1 MTTSSPPAGAAGS
14 VSAAVLIALVIG
26 LALAALGSFYLW
38 QDLGRPVAMADAPN
52 GKLACLSYTPFRGKQ
67 SPFDADLMIPASQI
81 DEDLHRLKAVTDC
94 VRTYAT
100 DQGLDQVLPIAQQLG
115 MKVLMGIWIGR
126 NPADN
131 EKQIQQAI
139 DLAKKYPQALR
150 GIIVGN
156 EVLLRGEQTPVALTG
171 MLKRVKEA
179 TGIPV
184 TYADVWEFW
193 APGRKNI
200 GPGLGDLA
208 AAADFITIHIL
219 PYWEDQPIASAQGVD
234 HLKEIYGIIKAAY
247 PDKQILIGETGFPS
261 AGRQRDLAVP
271 SIVDEARY
279 IREFIAYAS
288 SINLDYNMI
297 EAFDQP
303 WKRDLEGTV
312 GGYWGVFSGDRVQKF
327 PLTGPVSNY
336 PNWQSDWYLVLG
348 LGVVLLV
355 IGAWSERR
363 HLAPA
368 TTVLLPILAI
378 GAAGLLIL
386 YLRRIEVVAYL
397 WHEIAVEGFLW
408 LTAALT
414 TICTLSALLAPRSA
428 ARARP
433 SVGSVLNGRFDSRS
447 RNHWLTLLQLM
458 STLGAS
464 VVSLGL
470 AFDARYR
477 DFPSLA
483 FAVPALA
490 HLLLLVTGRDRLVTD
505 SDRREEALLSLI
517 LVAASLAVPAIE
529 GLQNARA
536 LIWTAMALLIALPWI
551 RYWPGFLSGRA
562 SRTFLTARVNE
573 VF

>member
-1 MTTSSPPAGAAGS
+1 MTISPTGRSAARPAGQVLLLALLIGLVIAAAGS
-14 VSAAVLIALVIG
+14 FLIWRQLGQPVVLV
-26 LALAALGSFYLW
+26 
-38 QDLGRPVAMADAPN
+38 DAPG
-52 GKLACLSYTPFRGKQ
+52 GKLQCLSYTPFRGKQ
-67 SPFDADLMIPASQI
+67 TPFDAQLMIPPQQI
-81 DEDLHRLKAVTDC
+81 DEDLHHLKAVTDC

-131 EKQIQQAI
+131 EKQIQQGI

-156 EVLLRGEQTPVALTG
+156 EVLLRGEQTPVALTA

-184 TYADVWEFW
+184 TYADVSDFW
-193 APGRKNI
+193 RPGNDRV
-200 GPGLGDLA
+200 GPGLSDLA

-219 PYWEDQPIASAQGVD
+219 PYWEDQPIASGDGVA

-261 AGRQRDLAVP
+261 AGRQRETAVP

-279 IREFIAYAS
+279 IRDFIAYAS

-312 GGYWGVFSGDRVQKF
+312 GGYWGVFSGDRQQKF

-336 PNWQSDWYLVLG
+336 PDWQADWGLVLG
-348 LGVVLLV
+348 LGIVLL
-355 IGAWSERR
+355 IAGLWSQRR
-363 HLAPA
+363 DLSLLTAILSPVLAVA
-368 TTVLLPILAI
+368 
-378 GAAGLLIL
+378 AAGLLVL
-386 YLRRIEVVAYL
+386 YFRRIEVVAFL
-397 WHEIAVEGFLW
+397 WHEIVVEALLW
-408 LTAALT
+408 VIAALT
-414 TICTLSALLAPRSA
+414 AVTALSAFVRPASTDRAPVAMITTGHLQLGRPGDRLA
-428 ARARP
+428 
-433 SVGSVLNGRFDSRS
+433 
-447 RNHWLTLLQLM
+447 LLQLA
-458 STLGAS
+458 SVIGAA

-477 DFPSLA
+477 DFPILA
-483 FAVPALA
+483 FAIPAAA
-490 HLLLLVTGRDRLVTD
+490 HLLLWLSGRDRAAPA
-505 SDRREEALLSLI
+505 SIGGRREEALLALI
-517 LVAASLAVPAIE
+517 LIGASLVIPVIEGPQNIRALAWSAEGVLLGLPWLRYVPPALLMRGRPSARVAA
-529 GLQNARA
+529 
-536 LIWTAMALLIALPWI
+536 
-551 RYWPGFLSGRA
+551 
-562 SRTFLTARVNE
+562 
-573 VF
+573 

>member
-1 MTTSSPPAGAAGS
+1 MTTSSPRPGVAGS
-14 VSAAVLIALVIG
+14 LSAATVLALVVG
-26 LALAALGSFYLW
+26 LVIAAIGSFYLW
-38 QDLGRPVAMADAPN
+38 QYLGRPVAMVDAPN

-67 SPFDADLMIPASQI
+67 SPFDAKLMIPASQI

-131 EKQIQQAI
+131 EKQITQAI

-156 EVLLRGEQTPVALTG
+156 EVLLRGEQTPVALTA

-200 GPGLGDLA
+200 GPGLSDLA

-234 HLKEIYGIIKAAY
+234 HLKEIYGVIKAAY

-261 AGRQRDLAVP
+261 AGRQRELAVP

-279 IREFIAYAS
+279 IREFIAYAN

-312 GGYWGVFSGDRVQKF
+312 GGYWGVFSGDRQQKF

-336 PNWQSDWYLVLG
+336 PNWQGDWY
-348 LGVVLLV
+348 VVLSFGAILLIV
-355 IGAWSERR
+355 GAWSERR
-363 HLAPA
+363 HLSLLSGVA
-368 TTVLLPILAI
+368 LPILAI
-378 GAAGLLIL
+378 GAAGLLML
-386 YLRRIEVVAYL
+386 YARRIEVVAFL

-408 LTAALT
+408 LVAALT
-414 TICTLSALLAPRSA
+414 AACTISALLATRPAQA
-428 ARARP
+428 ARA
-433 SVGSVLNGRFDSRS
+433 SVAGLLAGRFDPR
-447 RNHWLTLLQLM
+447 RRDDWLTLLQLV
-458 STLGAS
+458 SVIGAG

-490 HLLLLVTGRDRLVTD
+490 HLLLSATGRDRLVID

-517 LVAASLAVPAIE
+517 LLASSLAVPVIE
-529 GLQNARA
+529 GPQNIRA
-536 LIWTAMALLIALPWI
+536 LIWTAAAVFIALPWL
-551 RYWPGFLSGRA
+551 RYLPGFLSMAPGRA
-562 SRTFLTARVNE
+562 VVTARP
-573 VF
+573 

>member
-1 MTTSSPPAGAAGS
+1 VGQP
-14 VSAAVLIALVIG
+14 VVLV
-26 LALAALGSFYLW
+26 
-38 QDLGRPVAMADAPN
+38 DAPG
-52 GKLACLSYTPFRGKQ
+52 GKLQCLSYTPFRGKQ
-67 SPFDADLMIPASQI
+67 TPFDAQLMIPPQQI
-81 DEDLHRLKAVTDC
+81 DEDLHHLKAVTDC

-131 EKQIQQAI
+131 EKQIQQGI

-156 EVLLRGEQTPVALTG
+156 EVLLRGEQTPVALTA

-184 TYADVWEFW
+184 TYADVSDFW
-193 APGRKNI
+193 RPGNDRV
-200 GPGLGDLA
+200 GPGLSDLA

-219 PYWEDQPIASAQGVD
+219 PYWEDQPIASGDGVA

-261 AGRQRDLAVP
+261 AGRQRETAVP

-279 IREFIAYAS
+279 IRDFIAYAS

-312 GGYWGVFSGDRVQKF
+312 GGYWGVFSGDRQQKF

-336 PNWQSDWYLVLG
+336 PDWQADWAIVMG
-348 LGVVLLV
+348 LGVLLLA
-355 IGAWSERR
+355 GGLWSQRR
-363 HLAPA
+363 DLTLAAAALCP
-368 TTVLLPILAI
+368 LLAI
-378 GAAGLLIL
+378 AAAGLLVL
-386 YLRRIEVVAYL
+386 YFRRIEVVAFL
-397 WHEIAVEGFLW
+397 WHEIVVEALLW
-408 LTAALT
+408 VIAALT
-414 TICTLSALLAPRSA
+414 AVTALSAFVRPASTDRAPVAMITTGHLQLGRPGDRLA
-428 ARARP
+428 
-433 SVGSVLNGRFDSRS
+433 
-447 RNHWLTLLQLM
+447 LLQLA
-458 STLGAS
+458 SVIGAA

-477 DFPSLA
+477 DFPILA
-483 FAVPALA
+483 FAIPAAA
-490 HLLLLVTGRDRLVTD
+490 HLLLWLSGRDRAAPA
-505 SDRREEALLSLI
+505 SIGGRREEALLALI
-517 LVAASLAVPAIE
+517 LIGASLVIPVIEGPQNIRALAWSAEGVLLGLPWLRYVPPALLMRGRPSARVAA
-529 GLQNARA
+529 
-536 LIWTAMALLIALPWI
+536 
-551 RYWPGFLSGRA
+551 
-562 SRTFLTARVNE
+562 
-573 VF
+573 

>member
-1 MTTSSPPAGAAGS
+1 MTISSPGRGTARPAGRIILLALLVGLVVAAAGS
-14 VSAAVLIALVIG
+14 FLTWRQ
-26 LALAALGSFYLW
+26 LG
-38 QDLGRPVAMADAPN
+38 QPVAMVDAPG
-52 GKLACLSYTPFRGKQ
+52 GKLQCLSYTPFRGKQ
-67 SPFDADLMIPASQI
+67 TPFDAQLMIPPQQI

-131 EKQIQQAI
+131 EKQIQQGI

-184 TYADVWEFW
+184 TYADVSDFW
-193 APGRKNI
+193 RPGNDRV
-200 GPGLGDLA
+200 GPGLSDLA

-219 PYWEDQPIASAQGVD
+219 PYWEDQPIASGDGVA

-247 PDKQILIGETGFPS
+247 PEKQILIGETGFPS
-261 AGRQRDLAVP
+261 AGRQRETAVP

-279 IREFIAYAS
+279 IRDFIAYAS

-312 GGYWGVFSGDRVQKF
+312 GGYWGVFTGDRQQKF

-336 PNWQSDWYLVLG
+336 PDWQADWAIVMG
-348 LGVVLLV
+348 LGVLLLA
-355 IGAWSERR
+355 GGLWSQRR
-363 HLAPA
+363 DLTLAAAAVCP
-368 TTVLLPILAI
+368 LLAI
-378 GAAGLLIL
+378 AAAGLLVL
-386 YLRRIEVVAYL
+386 YFRRIEVVAFL
-397 WHEIAVEGFLW
+397 WHEIVVEALLW
-408 LTAALT
+408 VIAALT
-414 TICTLSALLAPRSA
+414 ALMTLSALAREPAGDRAAVAKITTGRLQLSLAGDRLA
-428 ARARP
+428 
-433 SVGSVLNGRFDSRS
+433 
-447 RNHWLTLLQLM
+447 LLQLA
-458 STLGAS
+458 SVIGAA

-477 DFPSLA
+477 DFPILA
-483 FAVPALA
+483 FAIPAAA
-490 HLLLLVTGRDRLVTD
+490 HLVLWLSGRDRPVPMP
-505 SDRREEALLSLI
+505 SGEHREEALLALI
-517 LVAASLAVPAIE
+517 LIGASLAIPVIE
-529 GLQNARA
+529 GPQNIRA
-536 LIWTAMALLIALPWI
+536 LAWCAEGVLLGLPWL
-551 RYWPGFLSGRA
+551 RYAPSALRMRGDRSA
-562 SRTFLTARVNE
+562 QVAA
-573 VF
+573 

>member
-1 MTTSSPPAGAAGS
+1 MTTSSPRPGAAGS
-14 VSAAVLIALVIG
+14 LSAATVLALVVG
-26 LALAALGSFYLW
+26 LVIAAIGSFYLW
-38 QDLGRPVAMADAPN
+38 QYLGRPVAMVDAPN

-67 SPFDADLMIPASQI
+67 SPFDANLMIPASQI

-131 EKQIQQAI
+131 EKQITQAI

-156 EVLLRGEQTPVALTG
+156 EVLLRGEQTPVALTA

-200 GPGLGDLA
+200 GPGLSDLA

-219 PYWEDQPIASAQGVD
+219 PYWEDQPIASAQGVE
-234 HLKEIYGIIKAAY
+234 HLKEIYGVIKAAY

-261 AGRQRDLAVP
+261 AGRQRELAVP

-279 IREFIAYAS
+279 IREFIAYAN

-312 GGYWGVFSGDRVQKF
+312 GGYWGVFSGDRQQKF

-336 PNWQSDWYLVLG
+336 PNWQGDWYVVLG
-348 LGVVLLV
+348 FGVILLFV
-355 IGAWSERR
+355 GAWSERR
-363 HLAPA
+363 HLTLLVAA
-368 TTVLLPILAI
+368 ALPILAV
-378 GAAGLLIL
+378 GAAGLLML
-386 YLRRIEVVAYL
+386 YARRIEVVAFL
-397 WHEIAVEGFLW
+397 WHEIAIEGFLW
-408 LTAALT
+408 LVAVLTAL
-414 TICTLSALLAPRSA
+414 CSLSALATPRSA
-428 ARARP
+428 TATRS
-433 SVGSVLNGRFDSRS
+433 SVATVLAGGFDPR
-447 RNHWLTLLQLM
+447 RRDDWLTLLQLI
-458 STLGAS
+458 SVIAAA

-483 FAVPALA
+483 LAVPALA
-490 HLLLLVTGRDRLVTD
+490 HLLLCVTGRDRIATAGD
-505 SDRREEALLSLI
+505 HREEALLSLI
-517 LVAASLAVPAIE
+517 LLVSSLAVPVIE
-529 GLQNARA
+529 GPQNIRA
-536 LIWTAMALLIALPWI
+536 LIWTATAVFIALPWL
-551 RYWPGFLSGRA
+551 RYLPGFLSMAPGRA
-562 SRTFLTARVNE
+562 VVTARP
-573 VF
+573 

>member
-1 MTTSSPPAGAAGS
+1 MTTSSPRPGAARS
-14 VSAAVLIALVIG
+14 STTALLIALFIGIVI
-26 LALAALGSFYLW
+26 AAIGSFALW
-38 QDLGRPVAMADAPN
+38 RDLGRAVEIVDAPN
-52 GKLACLSYTPFRGKQ
+52 GKLQCLSYTPFRGKQ
-67 SPFDADLMIPASQI
+67 TPFDAKLMIPPQQI
-81 DEDLHRLKAVTDC
+81 DDDLHRLKAVTDC

-131 EKQIQQAI
+131 EKQIQQGI

-156 EVLLRGEQTPVALTG
+156 EVLLRGEQTPVALTA
-171 MLKRVKEA
+171 MLKRVKAA

-193 APGRKNI
+193 RPGNDRV
-200 GPGLGDLA
+200 GPGLADLA

-234 HLKEIYGIIKAAY
+234 HLKDIYGVIKAAY
-247 PDKQILIGETGFPS
+247 PDKQVLIGETGFPS

-279 IREFIAYAS
+279 IREFIAYAN
-288 SINLDYNMI
+288 SIHLDYNLI

-312 GGYWGVFSGDRVQKF
+312 GGYWGVFNGDREQKF

-336 PNWQSDWYLVLG
+336 PNWQSDWGIVLA
-348 LGVVLLV
+348 
-355 IGAWSERR
+355 IGAILLALTAWPRR
-363 HLAPA
+363 RDL
-368 TTVLLPILAI
+368 TVLTALALPILAV
-378 GAAGLLIL
+378 GAGGLLIL
-386 YLRRIEVVAYL
+386 YARRIGVVAFL
-397 WHEIAVEGFLW
+397 WHEIAVEAFLW
-408 LTAALT
+408 LVAALT
-414 TICTLSALLAPRSA
+414 AIAALSALTARHGDTERASVAAIIAGHADLRQRGNWLA
-428 ARARP
+428 
-433 SVGSVLNGRFDSRS
+433 
-447 RNHWLTLLQLM
+447 LLQLI
-458 STLGAS
+458 SVLGAT

-490 HLLLLVTGRDRLVTD
+490 HALLMLTGRDRAID
-505 SDRREEALLSLI
+505 MRRGDRREEAMISLI
-517 LVAASLAVPAIE
+517 LIAASLAIPVIE
-529 GLQNARA
+529 GPHNLRA
-536 LIWTAMALLIALPWI
+536 LIWTVEALLIALPWL
-551 RYWPGFLSGRA
+551 RYWPAFFFGT
-562 SRTFLTARVNE
+562 SRQAGLKPA
-573 VF
+573 

>member
-1 MTTSSPPAGAAGS
+1 MTTRVPRRG
-14 VSAAVLIALVIG
+14 VSTGVILIAVAIGILV
-26 LALAALGSFYLW
+26 AAIGSFVTW
-38 QDLGRPVAMADAPN
+38 RDLGRAVEMVDAPD
-52 GKLACLSYTPFRGKQ
+52 GKLQCLSYTPFRGTQ
-67 SPFDADLMIPASQI
+67 TPFDAQLMIPPQQI

-131 EKQIQQAI
+131 EKQISQAI

-156 EVLLRGEQTPVALTG
+156 EVLLRGEQTPIALTA

-193 APGRKNI
+193 RPGNDRV
-200 GPGLGDLA
+200 GPGLADLA

-219 PYWEDQPIASAQGVD
+219 PYWEDQPIASAQGVE
-234 HLKEIYGIIKAAY
+234 HLKDIYGIIKAAY
-247 PDKQILIGETGFPS
+247 PDKQVLIGETGFPS
-261 AGRQRDLAVP
+261 AGRQRDQAVP

-288 SINLDYNMI
+288 SIHLDYNMI

-312 GGYWGVFSGDRVQKF
+312 GGYWGVFSGDRDQKF

-336 PNWQSDWYLVLG
+336 PGWQSDWYIVLCVGLLLLALAAWPRRKDISVLTGLVLP
-348 LGVVLLV
+348 V
-355 IGAWSERR
+355 
-363 HLAPA
+363 
-368 TTVLLPILAI
+368 LAI
-378 GAAGLLIL
+378 GAAGLLVL
-386 YLRRIEVVAYL
+386 YARRIDVVAFL
-397 WHEIAVEGFLW
+397 WHEIAVETVLW
-408 LTAALT
+408 LVAALT
-414 TICTLSALLAPRSA
+414 AIAALSALATRQVDTERASVAALIAGHVDLRQRGNWLA
-428 ARARP
+428 
-433 SVGSVLNGRFDSRS
+433 
-447 RNHWLTLLQLM
+447 LLQLL
-458 STLGAS
+458 SVIGAT

-490 HLLLLVTGRDRLVTD
+490 HLLLMATGRDRAID
-505 SDRREEALLSLI
+505 MRRGDRREEAVISLI
-517 LVAASLAVPAIE
+517 LVAASLAIPLIE
-529 GLQNARA
+529 GLDNTRA
-536 LIWTAMALLIALPWI
+536 LIWTAEALLIALPWL
-551 RYWPGFLSGRA
+551 RYWPGFLLGRA
-562 SRTFLTARVNE
+562 APAAQGRVA
-573 VF
+573 